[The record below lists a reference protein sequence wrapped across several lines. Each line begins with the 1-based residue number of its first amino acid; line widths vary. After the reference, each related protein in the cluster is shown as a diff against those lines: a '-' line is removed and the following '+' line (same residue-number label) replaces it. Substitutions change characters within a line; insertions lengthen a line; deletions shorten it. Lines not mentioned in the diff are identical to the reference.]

1 MLEIFQIPV
10 LNDNYIYLIIDAKS
24 GKTACVDPALHA
36 PVIEK
41 LEELDKK
48 LDFILNTHHHNDHVG
63 ANLQLQK
70 RYKCEIVGNE
80 KDKARIP
87 GISIF
92 VYEGDSIKL
101 GDSECRGIEVSGHT
115 LGHICYYFSKE
126 SLIFCGDTLFSLGC
140 GRLFEGTPDVM
151 VESLLKIR
159 SLPNN
164 TKVYCAHEYTLNN
177 ANFALSLEPKNNK
190 LKEKIE
196 QIKIRRSKGL
206 STIPSMLGEEKILN
220 PFLRFDNDA
229 FIKSVGL
236 KKKSDIENFKVI
248 REMKDNF

>member
-24 GKTACVDPALHA
+24 GKTACVDPALHE

-70 RYKCEIVGNE
+70 KYKCEIVGNE

-87 GISIF
+87 GISILMN
-92 VYEGDSIKL
+92 EGDKFKL
-101 GDSECRGIEVSGHT
+101 GDSECRVIEVSGHT

-140 GRLFEGTPDVM
+140 G
-151 VESLLKIR
+151 
-159 SLPNN
+159 
-164 TKVYCAHEYTLNN
+164 
-177 ANFALSLEPKNNK
+177 
-190 LKEKIE
+190 
-196 QIKIRRSKGL
+196 
-206 STIPSMLGEEKILN
+206 
-220 PFLRFDNDA
+220 
-229 FIKSVGL
+229 
-236 KKKSDIENFKVI
+236 
-248 REMKDNF
+248 

>member
-24 GKTACVDPALHA
+24 GKTACVDPALHD

-70 RYKCEIVGNE
+70 KYKCEIVGNE

-92 VYEGDSIKL
+92 VNEGDTFKL
-101 GDSECRGIEVSGHT
+101 GDSKCRVIEVSGHT

-126 SLIFCGDTLFSLGC
+126 SLIFCGDTLFSFGC

-164 TKVYCAHEYTLNN
+164 TKVYCAHEYTEQNLRW
-177 ANFALSLEPKNNK
+177 ASSLYPED
-190 LKEKIE
+190 
-196 QIKIRRSKGL
+196 QRIKRRL
-206 STIPSMLGEEKILN
+206 IWN
-220 PFLRFDNDA
+220 
-229 FIKSVGL
+229 
-236 KKKSDIENFKVI
+236 
-248 REMKDNF
+248 

>member
-10 LNDNYIYLIIDAKS
+10 LNDNYIYLVIDAKS
-24 GKTACVDPALHA
+24 GKTACVDPALHE
-36 PVIEK
+36 PVVEK

-63 ANLQLQK
+63 ANLKLQK
-70 RYKCEIVGNE
+70 KYKCEIVGNE
-80 KDKARIP
+80 KDKLRIP

-92 VYEGDSIKL
+92 VNEGDTFKL
-101 GDSECRGIEVSGHT
+101 GDSVCRVIDVSGHT

-177 ANFALSLEPKNNK
+177 ANFALSLEPKNDK
-190 LKEKIE
+190 LKKKIE
-196 QIKIRRSKGL
+196 QIKSRRSKGL
-206 STIPSMLGEEKILN
+206 STIPSFLGEEKILN

-236 KKKSDIENFKVI
+236 KKKSNIENFKVI